1 MTGSN
6 RAKNLRHE
14 GDEGKEEASVI
25 RRTTQEGKTSAS
37 LAPPHA
43 TADRPAT
50 AAATIVSLGLL
61 GF

>member
-50 AAATIVSLGLL
+50 ATIVSLGLL